1 MSGTL
6 DRFSPKIFIEGSS
19 SRDARKEG
27 PSDFEGPTDL
37 RRRKSG
43 SFKKRAANASSKI
56 KNSFKKKGSRRSNS
70 QLSFPIED
78 FRSAEEQKAVDSFR
92 QTLAKA
98 NLLPPRFD
106 DYHTMLRFLK
116 ARKFDIEQTKS
127 MWANM
132 LQWRKDFGTDT
143 ILQDFEFSEL
153 DEVLQH
159 YPQGYHG
166 VDKGGRP
173 IYIERLG
180 KADLSKLMQVTTL
193 ERYVKY
199 HVQEFEKTLCMKFP
213 ACSIA
218 AKKHIDSS
226 LTIID
231 VQGLGFKNFN
241 STAREVMENLKKID
255 SNYYP
260 ETLHRMFV
268 VNAGPSFRSLWNIVK
283 KILDPKTASKI
294 QVLGNKYQNKLL
306 EIIDASEL
314 PEFLGG
320 SCTCADR
327 GGCLRS
333 DKGPWKD
340 PNILKSCT
348 QCSIPGG
355 NISSDEGKTVKG
367 IDTPTFVSG
376 YKADEISSP
385 RATNGFSEQS
395 PSPSSTEVVAERPFL
410 CNEDVPVVDKAVDA
424 EWKKQETLQV
434 NTSRGAMPIGALIAQ
449 FWANFVAFF
458 MVLFSFMCS
467 VRCLVAKGTATS
479 RSGSSLKPLISASR
493 PTSSEELSYLSV
505 GSLCDGDGLSTLVQK
520 FCELEGKVNMLLA
533 KSCVMPNEKEE
544 LLNAAV
550 CRVDALEAEL
560 ISTKKALHE
569 ALIRQEELLAYVDSQ
584 EVARSKGKNSCW

>member
-6 DRFSPKIFIEGSS
+6 DRSPRTFIDGASS
-19 SRDARKEG
+19 WDDKKEG
-27 PSDFEGPTDL
+27 RLDYEGPTDE

-56 KNSFKKKGSRRSNS
+56 KNSFKRKGSRRSNS

-78 FRSAEEQKAVDSFR
+78 LRSAEELKAVDSFR
-92 QTLAKA
+92 QALAKA
-98 NLLPPRFD
+98 NLLPSRFD

-132 LQWRKDFGTDT
+132 LQWRKDFGADT
-143 ILQDFEFSEL
+143 ILEDFKFSEL

-173 IYIERLG
+173 VYIERLG
-180 KADLSKLMQVTTL
+180 KANLSKLMQVTTL

-199 HVQEFEKTLCMKFP
+199 HVQEFEKTLCIKFP

-218 AKKHIDSS
+218 AKKHINSS

-306 EIIDASEL
+306 EVIDASEL

-340 PNILKSCT
+340 PNILKSIA
-348 QCSIPGG
+348 QSSILIS
-355 NISSDEGKTVKG
+355 NISSDEIKSVKG
-367 IDTPTFVSG
+367 IETPSVVSG

-385 RATNGFSEQS
+385 ITNGYSELSLS
-395 PSPSSTEVVAERPFL
+395 PASKEVVADRQFL
-410 CNEDVPVVDKAVDA
+410 CDDDVPVIDKAVDA

-434 NTSRGAMPIGALIAQ
+434 NTSRGGMVIGPLIAQ

-467 VRCLVAKGTATS
+467 VRCLVAKGTSTS
-479 RSGSSLKPLISASR
+479 LSGASLNPLISESR
-493 PTSSEELSYLSV
+493 HRSTEELSSLSI
-505 GSLCDGDGLSTLVQK
+505 GSMREGDGLTTLVQK
-520 FCELEGKVNMLLA
+520 FCELEGKVNMLLT

-584 EVARSKGKNSCW
+584 EVARSKAKNSCW